1 MFVKF
6 RTLFKEVSFTRFF
19 DVPHKKFFWGAV
31 SFLFGIFI
39 ASAGIGTAV
48 FPFFTSAFFILI
60 VLSFIFPRRGFFFV
74 PLFAFFVFFGALYYG
89 FFDVRSAR
97 VVIPFEKES
106 LVGGIVSDDPTIRDG
121 FQEVRVVLSS
131 PHKGAVLL
139 KKRLFPEFHYGD
151 EIRMNG
157 VIHAIQNDGYG
168 TFLKKEGIRGT
179 ISFPETVI
187 ISRNNGSPVKAV
199 LIKIKEFGFHGI
211 ESILSYDAGAFLK
224 GILFGDTSSFSEDFK
239 EAMKTSGT
247 THVVALSGYN
257 ITILAGALLAVFL
270 LFLSPRVSFVL
281 ATSSIFGFV
290 IMTGASP
297 SAVRAGIM
305 GALLLFGKQ
314 FGGGK
319 DLKNIILFAALCM
332 ICINPYVLLFD
343 VGFQLS
349 FLAFL
354 GLVYITPVFAA
365 LFPGKRT
372 GILSLRENLFS
383 TLSAQLMVLPILLS
397 QFGAV
402 SIISVPANL
411 VILELIPFTMTFGF
425 FTMFL
430 GMVSPVVT
438 FLPGALLE
446 YLLRYEMATI
456 HFFGNIGGVASFEF
470 SYTAIIAYYIC
481 MGLVLFLLR
490 RIFPKH
496 HA

>member
-1 MFVKF
+1 MLSG
-6 RTLFKEVSFTRFF
+6 RGDITITRFF
-19 DVPHKKFFWGAV
+19 NAPHKKFFWGAS

-39 ASAGIGTAV
+39 ASAEIGAV
-48 FPFFTSAFFILI
+48 IFPFFISAFFIFI
-60 VLSFIFPRRGFFFV
+60 VLSFVFPRMGLFFI
-74 PLFAFFVFFGALYYG
+74 PLCISFMFFGALYYG
-89 FFDVRSAR
+89 FFDIRSAR

-106 LVGGIVSDDPTIRDG
+106 QVVGIVSDDPVLRNG

-131 PHKGAVLL
+131 PHKGTVLL
-139 KKRLFPEFHYGD
+139 KKRLFPEFRYGD
-151 EIRMNG
+151 KIRMHG
-157 VIHAIQNDGYG
+157 VIHTVQDDGYG

-179 ISFPETVI
+179 ISFPETAI
-187 ISRNNGSPVKAV
+187 LSRNNGSPVKAA
-199 LIKIKEFGFHGI
+199 LIKIKEFGFRGI
-211 ESILSYDAGAFLK
+211 ESTLSYDTGSFLK

-247 THVVALSGYN
+247 THIVALSGYN

-270 LFLSPRVSFVL
+270 LFLSPRVSFII

-305 GALLLFGKQ
+305 GALLLFGKW
-314 FGGGK
+314 FGGGR
-319 DLKNIILFAALCM
+319 DLKNIILFTALCM
-332 ICINPYVLLFD
+332 VLINPYVLLFD

-365 LFPGKRT
+365 FFPGKHPS
-372 GILSLRENLFS
+372 ILSLRENLFA

-402 SIISVPANL
+402 SIISIPANL
-411 VILELIPFTMTFGF
+411 AILEFIPFTMTFGF

-430 GMVSPVVT
+430 GIISPIAA

-446 YLLRYEMATI
+446 YLLRYEMETV
-456 HFFGNIGGVASFEF
+456 HFFGSVGGTASFEF
-470 SYTAIIAYYIC
+470 SYAAIIAYYIC
-481 MGLVLFLLR
+481 MGAILFLLP